1 MDFTIDPSF
10 EPIRQMLGWLGK
22 SKLRPLGIEAD
33 LQGGPLDPDHPFF
46 KEVLGMGMT
55 GGFVGKLKDNKAPRK
70 DDGRPRRTSRRA
82 VVLAEEAAYWD
93 RGMATSLPGP
103 SLGGAPVMITGTDAQ
118 KEHYLGMFKDKSQP
132 RWGAFAMS
140 EPGAGSDV
148 ARIQTRARKDG
159 DSYILSGE
167 KCFISNGARA
177 SWAVVWAT
185 IDPDLGR
192 AGHRAFLVDQGT
204 PGFTVA
210 CIEKKMGLAAS
221 ETASL
226 VFEDCRIPE
235 TALLGGEEAYTGK
248 GGFKSAM
255 KTFDMTRPLV
265 AAMGVGM
272 GRAAYDETVR
282 VARDRFTGPSAWR
295 LGRVQDR
302 LARIRRKIEMGRMLA
317 WKAAWLADHKQAN
330 AVEAGMAKA
339 YCAQLGLEAA
349 SLGLEVL
356 GESGGA
362 SDYLVEKIFRDV
374 KALDIV
380 EGTQQIQRIVIARR
394 LIGYTENRGKPQAA
408 PPADTSEGKSPVGD
422 ENGKA
427 TAPNGSTDTSAD
439 SATTP
444 PSGASHV

>member
-1 MDFTIDPSF
+1 MDFQIDPSF

-33 LQGGPLDPDHPFF
+33 RQGGPLPPDHPFF
-46 KEVLGMGMT
+46 KEVLSMGMT
-55 GGFVGKLKDNKAPRK
+55 GGFVGKLKDNKVPRD

-103 SLGGAPVMITGTDAQ
+103 SLGGAPVMLTGTDAQ
-118 KEHYLGMFKDKSQP
+118 KEHYLGMFKDKTTP

-148 ARIQTRARKDG
+148 ARIRTRAKRDG
-159 DSYILSGE
+159 DSYVLSGE

-185 IDPDLGR
+185 IDPALGR
-192 AGHRAFLVDQGT
+192 SGHRAFLVDQGT

-226 VFEDCRIPE
+226 VFDGCRVPE
-235 TALLGGEEAYTGK
+235 SALLGGEEAYAGK

-255 KTFDMTRPLV
+255 KAFDMTRPLV

-272 GRAAYDETVR
+272 GRAAYDETLR
-282 VARDRFTGPSAWR
+282 VARERFTGPSSWR
-295 LGRVQDR
+295 LSRVQDR
-302 LARIRRKIEMGRMLA
+302 LVRVRRKLEMGRMLA
-317 WKAAWLADHKQAN
+317 WKAAWLADHKRPN

-380 EGTQQIQRIVIARR
+380 EGTQQIQRVVIARR
-394 LIGYTENRGKPQAA
+394 LIGYTEDRGRSTGASEASTSNGSGAKDSSNGS
-408 PPADTSEGKSPVGD
+408 ADTAEDSSTHTPAG
-422 ENGKA
+422 A
-427 TAPNGSTDTSAD
+427 T
-439 SATTP
+439 
-444 PSGASHV
+444 HV